1 MAAQEAGRDRSGLT
15 ILSPEECLER
25 IRSVPLGRVAFTQD
39 GEVVILPV
47 NHLLVGTR
55 FAFQTSWGSVLVRGP
70 VAIVHHR
77 EERARLDAW
86 SATTWVPAVD
96 NMFWVVVTPEN
107 VSGREIRTAGTSRRP
122 AGSSPLTLSSRHGQQ
137 KRRGRC
143 RRSQRGRDHVLTAGN
158 GLLERPRSGVEVTG
172 LQ

>member
-70 VAIVHHR
+70 VAIVHDR

-107 VSGREIRTAGTSRRP
+107 VSGREIRTAPAPLDGLRDPRP
-122 AGSSPLTLSSRHGQQ
+122 
-137 KRRGRC
+137 
-143 RRSQRGRDHVLTAGN
+143 
-158 GLLERPRSGVEVTG
+158 
-172 LQ
+172 